1 MLTTH
6 EQNNPTE
13 DLNNIEQFEK
23 ACQNFDWFYENS
35 DDHRWFRAGSQRKA
49 VLNYAKT
56 ISADHERIFNKY
68 QKIANDRINRA

>member
-13 DLNNIEQFEK
+13 DLNDIEQFEK
-23 ACQNFDWFYENS
+23 ACQNFDWFYDFS
-35 DDHRWFRAGSQRKA
+35 DDHRVWKAGSRRKEI
-49 VLNYAKT
+49 LRWAKT

-68 QKIANDRINRA
+68 EKIANDRIDRV